1 MTKILRRIIDGGR
14 SVIPNANDVT
24 EIKETLEEYLPEGF
38 GSRLLSRNRS
48 WRLQRYMVAA
58 SPAEVQKA
66 CSIIGHDNMEDG
78 GMISRPP
85 MRMTHTRRAIA
96 STIRRG
102 GRCWLQSLHVSSK
115 KKLDDLAK
123 AKRTRI
129 KTDE

>member
-24 EIKETLEEYLPEGF
+24 EIK
-38 GSRLLSRNRS
+38 
-48 WRLQRYMVAA
+48 AA